1 MDTNTKFYSPDDIA
15 NMLRITRRTVYTY
28 MKAGKLHAV
37 KIGKYWH
44 ISQESLDAFL
54 KGDKQS

>member
-15 NMLRITRRTVYTY
+15 DMLRITRRTVYTY

-54 KGDKQS
+54 KGDKQI